1 VTPPNHKTESG
12 IANVLL
18 VDDREEDL
26 ALTRIALF
34 QRPKLHCHLHT
45 ARDGR
50 EAYHFL
56 DSAGLAIDLILL
68 DINMPDVN
76 GFELLEQIQRNEAL
90 RHITTVMCSGS
101 DYEPDRKRAFKLGAA
116 GYLLKPP
123 SFIQLKAIIDR
134 QSSLILRKDGTSTC
148 LTRGTVQ
155 LSLPGLLV

>member
-1 VTPPNHKTESG
+1 MTTPPTAEAEPNL
-12 IANVLL
+12 ANVLL

-26 ALTRIALF
+26 AITRIALF
-34 QRPKLHCHLHT
+34 KRPKLHCNVHT

-50 EAYHFL
+50 EAYHL
-56 DSAGLAIDLILL
+56 LSRGLTIDLILL

-101 DYEPDRKRAFKLGAA
+101 NYEPDQRRAFRLGAA

-123 SFIQLKAIIDR
+123 NFTQLKAIIDR
-134 QSSLILRKDGTSTC
+134 QPSLTLRKDATSHC
-148 LTRGTVQ
+148 LIRGIVQ
-155 LSLPGLLV
+155 LSLPGLFV